1 MSSVLH
7 LANTVDGCVIER
19 DFTRYDRAY
28 HDKVQRYNDHL
39 GVMAAILRRFSEY
52 SRTMLA
58 SQQLYIYAKWLARY
72 TAYWPRLDDL
82 VEKLESSFDETDQSY
97 VARQSEIDGSW
108 GWQYTEFHHK
118 FDATIVRLHEL
129 ASEKRAPRYPL
140 HFLEPVSTIPKM
152 RTYLESLLISDVA
165 ATGRNQRDELGS
177 VLCCLAQLCFKP
189 RLRNFARENV
199 QGIALDDAYIAA
211 FTDFL
216 DDIQNPETGYW
227 GPWYSSDGDIHRF
240 DDLSYTFHIVS
251 YRKGNVRQWPHII
264 RTTLDRRDAEYPL
277 GWLSRGQFNNHNNY
291 DVAKLFRHG
300 WPHMTP
306 TEQDFASGQLDKM
319 LSWCLKHSM
328 RRDGSF
334 VFDGQFYNSLES
346 CHYFGVSFL
355 DEVGYFRPRKRFW
368 TAQTFPEAVKTQH
381 RVISRL
387 NEFCADNP
395 SIIAAKWKAG
405 TDLHLVAT
413 LSEVPETK
421 TAMILDRRDM
431 PRWPRF
437 PASADTLAG
446 SFKND

>member
-177 VLCCLAQLCFKP
+177 VLCCLAQLCFC
-189 RLRNFARENV
+189 L
-199 QGIALDDAYIAA
+199 LYTSDAA
-211 FTDFL
+211 
-216 DDIQNPETGYW
+216 
-227 GPWYSSDGDIHRF
+227 
-240 DDLSYTFHIVS
+240 
-251 YRKGNVRQWPHII
+251 
-264 RTTLDRRDAEYPL
+264 
-277 GWLSRGQFNNHNNY
+277 
-291 DVAKLFRHG
+291 
-300 WPHMTP
+300 
-306 TEQDFASGQLDKM
+306 
-319 LSWCLKHSM
+319 
-328 RRDGSF
+328 
-334 VFDGQFYNSLES
+334 
-346 CHYFGVSFL
+346 
-355 DEVGYFRPRKRFW
+355 DE
-368 TAQTFPEAVKTQH
+368 
-381 RVISRL
+381 
-387 NEFCADNP
+387 
-395 SIIAAKWKAG
+395 
-405 TDLHLVAT
+405 
-413 LSEVPETK
+413 
-421 TAMILDRRDM
+421 
-431 PRWPRF
+431 
-437 PASADTLAG
+437 
-446 SFKND
+446 